1 MELPTGDLNPQFIVN
16 SQAPIRI
23 CDIGGWTDTW
33 FAVYGKVLNIAVTP
47 LATVIIASNLKGP
60 GRDHIIINAENF
72 GDRYI
77 FHQHGE
83 WVKHPLIEAAISHIG
98 IPDNLS
104 VEITISCAA
113 PAGSATG
120 TSAAVT
126 VALIGALARLNNWQV
141 APAQAAQIAH
151 KVETELLGQQSGIQ
165 DQICAAHGGINFI
178 EMTDYPQAKTSPLG
192 ISPEILF
199 ELEQRLVLIYLGSA
213 HQSSQ
218 VHQMVIDSLED
229 QGSEFALLNHLRNLA
244 QNAYTALLLGDLIE
258 FGMVMKQNNEA
269 QRSLH
274 PALISTAADQA
285 IEIASDYGALG
296 WKVNGAGGEGG
307 SITILCDGT
316 PGSKQKMIAGIETEN
331 SNFKHIPTRI
341 CSAGLDVRVS

>member
-1 MELPTGDLNPQFIVN
+1 MVLPSSDLHPQTIIN

-33 FAVYGKVLNIAVTP
+33 FAVHGKVINIAVTP
-47 LATVIIASNLKGP
+47 CATVTIASNPQGS
-60 GRDHIIINAENF
+60 GRDPIIINAENF
-72 GDRYI
+72 GDRYS
-77 FHQHGE
+77 FDQYGT
-83 WVKHPLIEAAISHIG
+83 WDRHPLIEATISHIG

-120 TSAAVT
+120 TSAAVA
-126 VALIGALARLNNWQV
+126 VALIGALTRLNNRQV
-141 APAQAAQIAH
+141 TPAQAAQIAL

-178 EMTDYPQAKTSPLG
+178 EMTEYPQAKTSQLE

-213 HQSSQ
+213 HQSSH
-218 VHQMVIDSLED
+218 VHQMVIDSLEGH
-229 QGSEFALLNHLRNLA
+229 GSEFGILNDLRNLA
-244 QNAYTALLLGDLIE
+244 QNAYAALLLGDLIA

-269 QRSLH
+269 QRRLH
-274 PALISTAADQA
+274 PALISTAADQV

-316 PGSKQKMIAGIETEN
+316 TGVKRKMIAGIETEN
-331 SNFKHIPTRI
+331 SNFKHIPTQV